1 MEEEGYIELWG
12 IHQDDTL
19 QKKHEVNMLGK
30 DEGKL
35 LWMTNKSMQQVGRNG
50 QQVRKATAKH
60 IEEDYSKHVRV

>member
-1 MEEEGYIELWG
+1 
-12 IHQDDTL
+12 
-19 QKKHEVNMLGK
+19 MLGK

-60 IEEDYSKHVRV
+60 IEGDYSKHVRV

>member
-1 MEEEGYIELWG
+1 MEEEGYIKLWR

-50 QQVRKATAKH
+50 QQVRKAQQN
-60 IEEDYSKHVRV
+60 I